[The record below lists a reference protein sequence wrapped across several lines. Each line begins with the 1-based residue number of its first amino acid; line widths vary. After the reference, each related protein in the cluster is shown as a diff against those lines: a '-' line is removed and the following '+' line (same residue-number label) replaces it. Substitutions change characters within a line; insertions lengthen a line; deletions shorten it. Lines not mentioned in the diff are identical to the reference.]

1 MAEATSTATAV
12 VDRYVAILNEH
23 DAARRRA
30 LIADTFTEDA
40 TFVDP
45 LMQSD
50 SHDGFDALMAGVQ
63 LQFPDFRVRLKGDV
77 DSHHD
82 VLRFTW
88 EYGPEGTDAIVAG
101 VDYAVLS
108 EDGRFKSVTGFID
121 LMPPMGA

>member
-1 MAEATSTATAV
+1 MTDTATIATAV
-12 VDRYVAILNEH
+12 VDRYVAIWNEH

-30 LIADTFTEDA
+30 LIGETFTETA

-50 SHDGFDALMAGVQ
+50 SQDGFDALMAGVQ
-63 LQFPDFRVRLKGDV
+63 AQFPDFRVRIAGTV

-82 VLRFTW
+82 VLRFFW
-88 EYGPEGTDAIVAG
+88 EYGPEGVDAVVAG
-101 VDYAVLS
+101 VDYAVLAA
-108 EDGRFKSVTGFID
+108 DGRLASVAGFID

>member
-1 MAEATSTATAV
+1 MAEVTAIATAV
-12 VDRYVAILNEH
+12 VDRYVAIWNEH

-50 SHDGFDALMAGVQ
+50 SQDGFDALMAGVQ
-63 LQFPDFRVRLKGDV
+63 TQFPDFRVRLTGDV
-77 DSHHD
+77 DSHHE
-82 VLRFTW
+82 VLRFNW
-88 EYGPEGTDAIVAG
+88 EYGPEGADAVVAG

-108 EDGRFKSVTGFID
+108 ADGRFTSVTGFID

>member
-1 MAEATSTATAV
+1 MTDTATIATAL
-12 VDRYVAILNEH
+12 VDRYVAIWNEH

-30 LIADTFTEDA
+30 LIAETFTENA

-50 SHDGFDALMAGVQ
+50 SQDGFDALMAGLQ
-63 LQFPDFRVRLKGDV
+63 TQFPDFRIRIVGKV

-82 VLRFTW
+82 VLRFSW
-88 EYGPEGTDAIVAG
+88 EYGPEGVDPIVAG
-101 VDYAVLS
+101 IDCAVLAG
-108 EDGRFKSVTGFID
+108 DGRFAAVAGFID